1 MGELPLV
8 DSAASPILDRMTH
21 ATESMIV
28 GGDVEPRIAMR
39 SPSDRTVPIFWAFV
53 TAHLVVWTV
62 VPAVTHRCLPFD
74 TIEMLYWGHEWQWG
88 YYKHPPLPA
97 WMAEGSWLLFGAVD
111 WPLYLTA
118 QICVAVS
125 FWAVWRLAREVLS
138 PWPALV
144 AVMLLEA
151 CPFLNYTTP
160 QWNNNGPT
168 KPLWALAILSLSTA
182 LTRRTWWCW
191 PAAGAALGLAM
202 LAKYDV
208 VLLVAAMVGFLMIHP
223 AARWAW
229 RTPGPYAMLA
239 VAGLITLPHGV
250 WFLAGDAP
258 TIAYIRDKYVHA
270 GAPEARSWIRH
281 LVHPLAF
288 VASQAGAVIGMPLL
302 MASVFHGRWRW
313 RQPEGGQRF
322 VRDFLVAMVLG
333 PPALATAA
341 SIVTGML
348 MIPVWGTPMW
358 TFFGLLLL
366 MVVEPIGTEGDFR
379 RLARRCV
386 AVGLV
391 LVSLFGVAK
400 TFHGEFSGRA
410 RRVQYPGRELAA
422 EVNRRWETVCDRPL
436 RIVGGDWWLAGVAAW
451 YGPQRLHV
459 YPELQASWAPWTS
472 DAALRRDGG
481 VVLWE
486 GGTNQVAAA
495 WLARF
500 PGARTGPPIEL
511 AVPGIVRDL
520 KVRIQAAVV
529 PPEDAE

>member
-1 MGELPLV
+1 MRELGLV
-8 DSAASPILDRMTH
+8 GSAASRILRRMTP
-21 ATESMIV
+21 ATESMNV
-28 GGDVEPRIAMR
+28 RGEDGGRVATR
-39 SPSDRTVPIFWAFV
+39 SPSDPTVPIFWAFV
-53 TAHLVVWTV
+53 AAHVVAWTI

-97 WMAEGSWLLFGAVD
+97 WLAEGCWLLFGNVD

-138 PWPALV
+138 PWAALV

-168 KPLWALAILSLSTA
+168 KPLWALAILALSTA
-182 LTRRTWWCW
+182 LTRRRWWCW

-208 VLLVAAMVGFLMIHP
+208 VLLGATMVGFLVLHP

-229 RTPGPYAMLA
+229 KTPGPYLMLG
-239 VAGLITLPHGV
+239 VAGLVVLPHAA

-270 GAPEARSWIRH
+270 GPPEARSWIRH

-288 VASQAGAVIGMPLL
+288 VASQTGAVIGMPLL
-302 MASVFHGRWRW
+302 VASVFRGRWRW
-313 RQPEGGQRF
+313 REPAGGQRF
-322 VRDFLVAMVLG
+322 VRDFLMAMVLG
-333 PPALATAA
+333 PPLLATSA
-341 SIVTGML
+341 SVVTGML

-366 MVVEPIGTEGDFR
+366 MVVEPIGTTADFR
-379 RLARRCV
+379 RLAGRC
-386 AVGLV
+386 AVVGAVLV
-391 LVSLFGVAK
+391 LFFGIAK

-410 RRVQYPGRELAA
+410 RRVQYPGRQFAA
-422 EVNRRWETVCDRPL
+422 EINRRWGAACDRPL

-472 DAALRRDGG
+472 DADLRRDGG
-481 VVLWE
+481 LLVWE
-486 GGTNQVAAA
+486 GKMNDTVAA

-500 PGARTGPPIEL
+500 PEARVEPPIEL
-511 AVPGIVRDL
+511 SVPGIFRDL
-520 KVRIQAAVV
+520 TVRIQAAIV
-529 PPEDAE
+529 PPEDAK